1 MLNRTHA
8 RSLATA
14 TLLLSC
20 LYVLTAAGQGA
31 LDALYQKPAGVQTRW
46 ASFENPMALKGR
58 GGMENK
64 GAKGH
69 AFDMIQPG
77 ETKTLMDFEGSGTI
91 RRFWMT
97 TMQRD
102 PQTLRSL
109 RLEMYWD
116 QSGKP
121 AVSVPLGDFFGA
133 SVGQLPAFENAL
145 FSSPEAR
152 SFTCVLPMP
161 YRTGA
166 RVTVSNDSDIP
177 LRYIFYDI
185 DFTQGET
192 HPDDM
197 LYFHA
202 HWRRERWTTLRED
215 FEILPKI
222 TGEGRFLGCNVG
234 VLLKP
239 GNTGWWGEGEVKVYL
254 DGDAQWPT
262 LVGTGLEDY
271 IGTGWGLGAYAN
283 QFQGCPIADHRAGRY
298 SFYRYHIPDPIY
310 FDEDCRVVIQQI
322 GGGPNHIIA
331 EMLETGAQFEPVTVD
346 SGGYDKF
353 TNLQEL
359 ENPPKLGDSD
369 FPVGH
374 VNVYRQDDY
383 AATAFF
389 YLDAPTSNLPK
400 LAPIEQRTEG
410 LDPKEKEN

>member
-1 MLNRTHA
+1 MFCCSRIH
-8 RSLATA
+8 RWSLATIV
-14 TLLLSC
+14 LL
-20 LYVLTAAGQGA
+20 VLAFCRVSVGQGS
-31 LDALYQKPAGVQTRW
+31 LDALYRKPAGVQTRW
-46 ASFENPMALKGR
+46 ASFENPAALKGR

-69 AFDMIQPG
+69 AFDMLRAG
-77 ETKTLMDFEGSGTI
+77 ETKTLLDVEGSGTI

-97 TMQRD
+97 ISQRD
-102 PQTLRSL
+102 PLMLRSL

-116 QSGKP
+116 HADKP

-133 SVGQLPAFENAL
+133 ATGQVTTFENAL

-152 SFTCVLPMP
+152 SFTCILPMP

-166 RVTVSNDSDIP
+166 RITISNDSSVP
-177 LRYIFYDI
+177 LAHIFYDI
-185 DFTQGET
+185 DFTQGEA

-202 HWRRERWTTLRED
+202 HWRRERWTTLKED
-215 FEILPKI
+215 FEILPRI
-222 TGEGRFLGCNVG
+222 QGGGRFLGCNVG

-239 GNTGWWGEGEVKVYL
+239 GNTGWWGEGEIKVYL
-254 DGDAQWPT
+254 DGDSQWPT

-271 IGTGWGLGAYAN
+271 IGTGWGLGTYAN
-283 QFQGCPIADHRAGRY
+283 QFQGCPVADHRAGRY

-310 FDEDCRVVIQQI
+310 FDKDCRVAIQQI
-322 GGGPNHIIA
+322 GGGPNQKIMK
-331 EMLETGAQFEPVTVD
+331 MLETGVSFEPVTVD

-353 TNLQEL
+353 TKLMEV
-359 ENPPKLGDSD
+359 ENPPRLGDPD

-374 VNVYRQDDY
+374 VNVYREDDY

-389 YLDAPTSNLPK
+389 YLDAPTNALPA
-400 LAPIEQRTEG
+400 LASVETRIEALEP
-410 LDPKEKEN
+410 DE

>member
-1 MLNRTHA
+1 MLHRNPLHG
-8 RSLATA
+8 RSLVATA
-14 TLLLSC
+14 LLLSLC
-20 LYVLTAAGQGA
+20 FTLASAGQGS
-31 LDALYQKPAGVQTRW
+31 LDALYRKPAGVQTRW
-46 ASFENPMALKGR
+46 ASFENPGALKGQ

-77 ETKTLMDFEGSGTI
+77 ETKTLMDVEGSGTI
-91 RRFWMT
+91 RRIWMT

-102 PQTLRSL
+102 PQMLRSL

-116 QSGKP
+116 QSDKP

-133 SVGQLPAFENAL
+133 SVGQLPVFENAL

-222 TGEGRFLGCNVG
+222 AGEGRFLGCNVG

-283 QFQGCPIADHRAGRY
+283 QFQGCPIADHKTGRY

-322 GGGPNHIIA
+322 GGG
-331 EMLETGAQFEPVTVD
+331 
-346 SGGYDKF
+346 
-353 TNLQEL
+353 
-359 ENPPKLGDSD
+359 
-369 FPVGH
+369 
-374 VNVYRQDDY
+374 
-383 AATAFF
+383 
-389 YLDAPTSNLPK
+389 
-400 LAPIEQRTEG
+400 
-410 LDPKEKEN
+410 